1 MKRTFVAIATL
12 AASSAPGALAED
24 QIWIQAD
31 LEKSLPGEP
40 RAAVGLDTEMR
51 YQPDGQLGAF
61 VIRPVLSFDVSERLE
76 ISGGYRYSQSIRTG
90 ADQIE
95 HRLWQQADYGLFDT
109 WGVEFSA
116 RSRLEQR
123 YREGASGT
131 GWRLRQR
138 IGLEY
143 PLKGT
148 GLRLS
153 LSEEIMLGLNTTEW
167 GNDSGLQE
175 NRSRAGFEWMIA
187 GTEWEIGYLQR
198 DRDGETSEHIVVGVS
213 KEL

>member
-1 MKRTFVAIATL
+1 MKRTFVAIAAV
-12 AASSAPGALAED
+12 AASSVPGALAEN

-51 YQPDGQLGAF
+51 YQPDGQLDAF
-61 VIRPVLSFDVSERLE
+61 VIRPVLSFEVNERLE

-95 HRLWQQADYGLFDT
+95 HRLWQQADYRLFET
-109 WGVEFSA
+109 WGVEFSS
-116 RSRLEQR
+116 RTRLEQR
-123 YREGASGT
+123 YREGTSGT
-131 GWRLRQR
+131 GWRVRQR

-148 GLRLS
+148 GLTLS

-175 NRSRAGFEWMIA
+175 NRSRAGFERTIA
-187 GTEWEIGYLQR
+187 GTKWQIGYLRR
-198 DRDGETSEHIVVGVS
+198 DRDGETSDHIVIGVS
-213 KEL
+213 KEV